1 MSGALA
7 ERAFVEKLERAG
19 LEHVELLERTP
30 FGVDD
35 CERYPLFTPDLI
47 ELMRKLIPPQRQG
60 EVAVS
65 VVVRAVLRK

>member
-7 ERAFVEKLERAG
+7 ERDFVEKLERAG
-19 LEHVELLERTP
+19 FERSEILQRTP

-47 ELMRKLIPPQRQG
+47 ALMRKLIPSERQDQ
-60 EVAVS
+60 VAVS
-65 VVVRAVLRK
+65 VVVRAVLGK